1 MPGILGD
8 VGVVIGECDVDN
20 RLYRNADKCPCLLV
34 TEDASN
40 SNSASSGE
48 KAEIHLKYR
57 NLQFVQAENITYTS
71 LEHLRVSG
79 SSIVLKE
86 QHPEM

>member
-34 TEDASN
+34 TDEDASN
-40 SNSASSGE
+40 SNSASSGK

-71 LEHLRVSG
+71 LEHLTVHVHP
-79 SSIVLKE
+79 SS
-86 QHPEM
+86 